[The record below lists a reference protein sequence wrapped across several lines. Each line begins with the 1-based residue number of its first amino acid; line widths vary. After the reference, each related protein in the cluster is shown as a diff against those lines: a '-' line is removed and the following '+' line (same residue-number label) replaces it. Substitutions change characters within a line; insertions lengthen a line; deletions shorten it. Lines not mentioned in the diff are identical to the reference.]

1 MGSINLK
8 DVLIIKIVAIIILLF
23 VMTKQNL
30 FVRKNGLYKKIT
42 LIVMLCIAGYYL
54 FYLFPIISKFDKFM
68 IFFLSGFSNLFLLYL
83 VIIEIV
89 GLVTRKEND
98 NLEDDTI
105 LESNYEYETYN
116 TRERRHSS
124 VLLDNIYDLYVQDC
138 EKVLKAPATARFCN
152 KEDLV
157 ITKQNGV
164 YTVSGWVDSQNSYG
178 AFIRTKLS
186 IKIVCEDGLLIIKSH
201 ASKSAAKSFL
211 GNMAARY
218 VFAIIITIISFA
230 LIYLLISGF

>member
-1 MGSINLK
+1 MNLK
-8 DVLIIKIVAIIILLF
+8 VVLIIKIVAIIILLF

-116 TRERRHSS
+116 TRGRRHSS

-218 VFAIIITIISFA
+218 IFAIIITIISFA

>member
-1 MGSINLK
+1 MNLK
-8 DVLIIKIVAIIILLF
+8 VVLIIKIVAIIILLF

>member
-1 MGSINLK
+1 MNLK
-8 DVLIIKIVAIIILLF
+8 VVLIIKIVAIIILLF

-218 VFAIIITIISFA
+218 IFAIIITIISFA

>member
-1 MGSINLK
+1 MNLNV
-8 DVLIIKIVAIIILLF
+8 VLIIKIVAIIILLF

-54 FYLFPIISKFDKFM
+54 FYLFPIISKFDEFM

-105 LESNYEYETYN
+105 LGSNYEYETYN

-211 GNMAARY
+211 GNMAAQY
-218 VFAIIITIISFA
+218 IFAIIITIISFA

>member
-1 MGSINLK
+1 MNLEV
-8 DVLIIKIVAIIILLF
+8 VLIIKIVAIIILLF

>member
-1 MGSINLK
+1 MNLNV
-8 DVLIIKIVAIIILLF
+8 VLIIKIVAIIILLF

-218 VFAIIITIISFA
+218 IFAIIITIISFA